1 MNSIEE
7 EESNFEKPFSYLSN
21 ENSIEDDDL
30 IDSIDRP
37 TKEESLSHFDG
48 TIESRSNQNIF
59 SKEDQYDASKSLE
72 DLTIDKTSR
81 DESSSIYEKKRTLE
95 RGSNSD
101 QILSGS

>member
-7 EESNFEKPFSYLSN
+7 EESNFEKPFSFLSN
-21 ENSIEDDDL
+21 ENSIEEDEI

-37 TKEESLSHFDG
+37 TKEESLSHVDD

-59 SKEDQYDASKSLE
+59 SEENQYDASKSLE

-81 DESSSIYEKKRTLE
+81 DESSDIYEGKRTLE
-95 RGSNSD
+95 RGIKGD
-101 QILSGS
+101 QILSGN